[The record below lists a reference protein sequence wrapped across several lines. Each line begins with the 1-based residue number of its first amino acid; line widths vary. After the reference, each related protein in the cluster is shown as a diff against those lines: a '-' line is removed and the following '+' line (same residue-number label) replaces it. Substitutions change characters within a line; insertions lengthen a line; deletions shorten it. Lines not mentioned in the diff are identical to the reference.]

1 MRGKQEP
8 FRLSIVEY
16 EDWVKDKTLMYASTF
31 IDTGRTRTRLKMEV
45 NIGTSELTVAL
56 GNDVLYSG
64 PSVEEAIATFNKK
77 LPRRRL
83 ILLVVPLA
91 GVVLREVMRGLY
103 LAVRRIDTEF
113 SRYLTLRFTRKTYL
127 LCSQMSR
134 K

>member
-77 LPRRRL
+77 S
-83 ILLVVPLA
+83 
-91 GVVLREVMRGLY
+91 RG
-103 LAVRRIDTEF
+103 
-113 SRYLTLRFTRKTYL
+113 
-127 LCSQMSR
+127 
-134 K
+134 